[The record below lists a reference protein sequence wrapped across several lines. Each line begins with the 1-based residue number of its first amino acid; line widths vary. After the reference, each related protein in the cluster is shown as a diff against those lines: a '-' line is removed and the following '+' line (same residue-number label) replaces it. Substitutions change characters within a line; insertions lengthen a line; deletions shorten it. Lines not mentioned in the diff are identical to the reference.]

1 MENVMIDIQK
11 AADIQNDAFTKAVEK
26 ERALTKER
34 LKGKEWQSRNE
45 ALHGAWTTE
54 IRTIF
59 VNAKLKRRSQF
70 HSVCTVCKKSG
81 RILVCC
87 YDCKQHLC
95 WECDYAFHFFN
106 PLHAR
111 VYKTS
116 KNYSTE
122 QLLPT
127 EFLNEFGQK
136 IEKGTDIVWSFLNSA
151 FVVTFHC
158 FLFIDVPVTCFPPSR
173 CWSCNELDTC
183 VLNTGTNDV
192 TVITVKGIYGAIKKS
207 HTFIVNRKSL
217 QISVYSYRKVRFK
230 VCQFQLHFLWRV

>member
-26 ERALTKER
+26 ERAIRKER

-95 WECDYAFHFFN
+95 WKCDYAFPFFQS
-106 PLHAR
+106 
-111 VYKTS
+111 TS
-116 KNYSTE
+116 C
-122 QLLPT
+122 Q
-127 EFLNEFGQK
+127 
-136 IEKGTDIVWSFLNSA
+136 
-151 FVVTFHC
+151 
-158 FLFIDVPVTCFPPSR
+158 
-173 CWSCNELDTC
+173 
-183 VLNTGTNDV
+183 
-192 TVITVKGIYGAIKKS
+192 
-207 HTFIVNRKSL
+207 SL
-217 QISVYSYRKVRFK
+217 
-230 VCQFQLHFLWRV
+230 

>member
-1 MENVMIDIQK
+1 MIDR
-11 AADIQNDAFTKAVEK
+11 EL
-26 ERALTKER
+26 RKER

-54 IRTIF
+54 IQTIF
-59 VNAKLKRRSQF
+59 VNAELKRRSQF

-87 YDCKQHLC
+87 YDCKQHLG

-111 VYKTS
+111 VYKIS

-127 EFLNEFGQK
+127 EFMNEFGQK
-136 IEKGTDIVWSFLNSA
+136 IEKGTDIVWPFLNSA
-151 FVVTFHC
+151 FVVTTL
-158 FLFIDVPVTCFPPSR
+158 FLIYR
-173 CWSCNELDTC
+173 RSCNLLPSFQVLEL
-183 VLNTGTNDV
+183 
-192 TVITVKGIYGAIKKS
+192 
-207 HTFIVNRKSL
+207 
-217 QISVYSYRKVRFK
+217 
-230 VCQFQLHFLWRV
+230 